1 MCMFNITTVYIIY
14 RPLAQ
19 CRICTRINHDE
30 GEGQNHVVQGAL
42 PDPWCNEG
50 IEQTY
55 LVDAIVRLLQQA
67 PPDQTMRLR
76 KIGYDIEPDFVEVA
90 NQDENQDVSEEDL
103 NRGLLLSR
111 FGVWI
116 LASQCRT
123 VSLCKS
129 DERLGYLISV
139 VFDWMTATASISDK
153 GVRAKIETL
162 KKEYI
167 SNWINVVKK
176 ANLDLYCT
184 CLLPDPPTYVQMQG
198 TSDMLAD
205 KIRLLKEGLYRICCL
220 IPYNLVPQE

>member
-1 MCMFNITTVYIIY
+1 M
-14 RPLAQ
+14 
-19 CRICTRINHDE
+19 
-30 GEGQNHVVQGAL
+30 
-42 PDPWCNEG
+42 
-50 IEQTY
+50 
-55 LVDAIVRLLQQA
+55 
-67 PPDQTMRLR
+67 
-76 KIGYDIEPDFVEVA
+76 
-90 NQDENQDVSEEDL
+90 SEEDL

-139 VFDWMTATASISDK
+139 VLDWMTATAAISDK

-184 CLLPDPPTYVQMQG
+184 CLLPDPPAYVQMQG

-220 IPYNLVPQE
+220 IPYNLVPQEVRYCELMVADTKANLASQGSKRDHKQLRQEIGLYIEFFRSGSVLCQNG

>member
-1 MCMFNITTVYIIY
+1 MH
-14 RPLAQ
+14 LAFYV
-19 CRICTRINHDE
+19 CFR
-30 GEGQNHVVQGAL
+30 
-42 PDPWCNEG
+42 
-50 IEQTY
+50 
-55 LVDAIVRLLQQA
+55 
-67 PPDQTMRLR
+67 
-76 KIGYDIEPDFVEVA
+76 YDIEPDFVEVA

-220 IPYNLVPQE
+220 IPYNLVPQEVSYQELRGGPPDGARRGMWSSRQNLNWIGREKTNIHSEFNEACPLLVKTFDQSTFKREKHNGV

>member
-1 MCMFNITTVYIIY
+1 MSF
-14 RPLAQ
+14 R
-19 CRICTRINHDE
+19 
-30 GEGQNHVVQGAL
+30 
-42 PDPWCNEG
+42 
-50 IEQTY
+50 
-55 LVDAIVRLLQQA
+55 
-67 PPDQTMRLR
+67 
-76 KIGYDIEPDFVEVA
+76 YDIEPDFVEVA
-90 NQDENQDVSEEDL
+90 NQSENQDVSEEDL
-103 NRGLLLSR
+103 NRDLLLSR

-139 VFDWMTATASISDK
+139 VFDWMTATAAISDK

-176 ANLDLYCT
+176 ANPDLYCT
-184 CLLPDPPTYVQMQG
+184 CLSPDPPEFVQMQG
-198 TSDMLAD
+198 TSNMLAD

-220 IPYNLVPQE
+220 IPYNLVPQEVRFHELWIVNTMYATTRIKTAYKPDVFATACRHNVTIL